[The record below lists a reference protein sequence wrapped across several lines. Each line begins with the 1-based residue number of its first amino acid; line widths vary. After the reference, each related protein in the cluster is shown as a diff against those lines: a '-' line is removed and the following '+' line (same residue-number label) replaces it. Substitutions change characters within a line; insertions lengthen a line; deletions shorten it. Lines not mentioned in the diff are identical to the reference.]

1 MLVATAC
8 QAQKQARTPE
18 AAAMLKTLEN
28 MPRDGKFMFGHHDD
42 TMYGIGWVGDEG
54 RSDIKS
60 VCGEYPAVMSFDLG
74 DIELGHDVNLDSV
87 PFDKIRREAVAQ
99 YRRGGM
105 VTMSWHANNP
115 LTGKNAWDVSDSSVV
130 RSVLPGGAN
139 HEKFLGWLDRVADYL
154 NSIKTADGVKVP
166 VLFRPWHE
174 HTGSWFW
181 WGQALCSTE
190 EYKALWQLTY
200 DRLAAKGTD
209 QLLWAYSPGIEPK
222 DTAEY
227 LERYPG
233 DSKIDLIGA
242 DAYQYG
248 TNAEYMATLDRILGI
263 MEQVSRE
270 HGKAMALTEAGYESI
285 PDSTWWTQTLLP
297 VISKYPI
304 SYVLVWRNAHNKPG
318 HYFAPYPGE
327 PSAKD
332 FVKFH
337 EDGRTVFVKAGGEK

>member
-8 QAQKQARTPE
+8 QAQKQTRTPE
-18 AAAMLKTLEN
+18 AVAMLKTLED

-154 NSIKTADGVKVP
+154 NSIKK
-166 VLFRPWHE
+166 
-174 HTGSWFW
+174 
-181 WGQALCSTE
+181 
-190 EYKALWQLTY
+190 
-200 DRLAAKGTD
+200 
-209 QLLWAYSPGIEPK
+209 
-222 DTAEY
+222 
-227 LERYPG
+227 
-233 DSKIDLIGA
+233 
-242 DAYQYG
+242 
-248 TNAEYMATLDRILGI
+248 
-263 MEQVSRE
+263 
-270 HGKAMALTEAGYESI
+270 
-285 PDSTWWTQTLLP
+285 
-297 VISKYPI
+297 
-304 SYVLVWRNAHNKPG
+304 
-318 HYFAPYPGE
+318 
-327 PSAKD
+327 
-332 FVKFH
+332 
-337 EDGRTVFVKAGGEK
+337 